1 VPGSKPSHQCLDR
14 HKKISILLLN
24 TISEA
29 LQEEIFM
36 FFKLFLAFTLIP
48 VAEIYLIIKLGG
60 FLGAFNT
67 VAIILL
73 TGFAGA
79 ALARMQGMETMLRVR
94 HSLQQGLVPAEEM
107 VDALLIFM
115 AGIVL
120 LTPGFITDIAG
131 LLLLFPP
138 SRFHIKRFL
147 RRKFDQW
154 HRNGSIQYRNFP

>member
-1 VPGSKPSHQCLDR
+1 
-14 HKKISILLLN
+14 
-24 TISEA
+24 
-29 LQEEIFM
+29 M

-67 VAIILL
+67 VAIIIL

-79 ALARMQGMETMLRVR
+79 TLARMQGLETMLRVR
-94 HSLQQGLVPAEEM
+94 QSLQQGLVPAEEM
-107 VDALLIFM
+107 VDALLIFI

-120 LTPGFITDIAG
+120 LTPGFITDAAG
-131 LLLLFPP
+131 LLLLFTP
-138 SRFHIKRFL
+138 SRFYIKRFL

-154 HRNGSIQYRNFP
+154 NKNGSIQYHNFP

>member
-1 VPGSKPSHQCLDR
+1 
-14 HKKISILLLN
+14 
-24 TISEA
+24 
-29 LQEEIFM
+29 M

-67 VAIILL
+67 VAIIIL

-79 ALARMQGMETMLRVR
+79 TLARMQGLETMLRVR
-94 HSLQQGLVPAEEM
+94 QSLQQGLVPAEEM
-107 VDALLIFM
+107 VDALLIFI

-120 LTPGFITDIAG
+120 LTPGFITDVAG
-131 LLLLFPP
+131 LLLLFTP
-138 SRFHIKRFL
+138 SRFYIKRFL

-154 HRNGSIQYRNFP
+154 NKDGRIQYHNFP

>member
-1 VPGSKPSHQCLDR
+1 
-14 HKKISILLLN
+14 
-24 TISEA
+24 
-29 LQEEIFM
+29 M

-67 VAIILL
+67 VAIIIL

-79 ALARMQGMETMLRVR
+79 ALARMQGLETMLRVR

-107 VDALLIFM
+107 VDALLIFI

-120 LTPGFITDIAG
+120 LTPGFITDAAG
-131 LLLLFPP
+131 LLLLFTP
-138 SRFHIKRFL
+138 SRFYIKRFL

-154 HRNGSIQYRNFP
+154 NKDGRIQYHNFP

>member
-1 VPGSKPSHQCLDR
+1 
-14 HKKISILLLN
+14 
-24 TISEA
+24 
-29 LQEEIFM
+29 M

-48 VAEIYLIIKLGG
+48 VAEIYLIIKLDG

-67 VAIILL
+67 VAIIIL

-79 ALARMQGMETMLRVR
+79 TLARMQGLETMLRVR
-94 HSLQQGLVPAEEM
+94 QSLQQGLVPAEEM
-107 VDALLIFM
+107 VDALLIFI

-131 LLLLFPP
+131 LLLLFTP
-138 SRFHIKRFL
+138 SRFYIKRFL

-154 HRNGSIQYRNFP
+154 NKNGSIQYHNFP

>member
-1 VPGSKPSHQCLDR
+1 
-14 HKKISILLLN
+14 
-24 TISEA
+24 
-29 LQEEIFM
+29 M

-67 VAIILL
+67 VAIIII

-79 ALARMQGMETMLRVR
+79 ALARMQGMQTMLRVR
-94 HSLQQGLVPAEEM
+94 ESMQQGLVPAEEM
-107 VDALLIFM
+107 VDALLIFV

-120 LTPGFITDIAG
+120 LTPGFLTDLAG
-131 LLLLFPP
+131 QLLLIPP
-138 SRFHIKRFL
+138 ARFHIKRFL

-154 HRNGSIQYRNFP
+154 IKNGRIQYRNFP

>member
-1 VPGSKPSHQCLDR
+1 
-14 HKKISILLLN
+14 
-24 TISEA
+24 
-29 LQEEIFM
+29 M

-67 VAIILL
+67 VAIIIL

-79 ALARMQGMETMLRVR
+79 TLARMQGLETMLRVR
-94 HSLQQGLVPAEEM
+94 QSLQQGLVPAEEM
-107 VDALLIFM
+107 VDALLIFI

-120 LTPGFITDIAG
+120 LTPGFITDAAG
-131 LLLLFPP
+131 LLLLFTP
-138 SRFHIKRFL
+138 SRFYIKRFL

-154 HRNGSIQYRNFP
+154 NKDGRIQHHNFP

>member
-1 VPGSKPSHQCLDR
+1 VLDR
-14 HKKISILLLN
+14 HKKDIHTQASPKPLK
-24 TISEA
+24 EDA
-29 LQEEIFM
+29 FM
-36 FFKLFLAFTLIP
+36 LFKLFLAFTLIP
-48 VAEIYLIIKLGG
+48 VAEIYLIIKLGA

-67 VAIILL
+67 VAIIII

-79 ALARMQGMETMLRVR
+79 ALARMQGLQTMLRVR
-94 HSLQQGLVPAEEM
+94 HSLQQGIVPAEEM
-107 VDALLIFM
+107 VDALLIFV

-147 RRKFDQW
+147 RRKFELW
-154 HRNGSIQYRNFP
+154 SKNGTIQYRHFP

>member
-1 VPGSKPSHQCLDR
+1 
-14 HKKISILLLN
+14 
-24 TISEA
+24 
-29 LQEEIFM
+29 M
-36 FFKLFLAFTLIP
+36 FFKLFLAFTLVP

-67 VAIILL
+67 VAIIIL

-79 ALARMQGMETMLRVR
+79 ALARMQGMQTMLRVR
-94 HSLQQGLVPAEEM
+94 QSLQQGIVPAEEM
-107 VDALLIFM
+107 IDALLIFI

-120 LTPGFITDIAG
+120 LTPGFITDSAG

-138 SRFHIKRFL
+138 ARFHIKRFL

-154 HRNGSIQYRNFP
+154 IKNGSIQFRNFH

>member
-1 VPGSKPSHQCLDR
+1 
-14 HKKISILLLN
+14 
-24 TISEA
+24 
-29 LQEEIFM
+29 M

-60 FLGAFNT
+60 LLGAFNT
-67 VAIILL
+67 VAIILI

-79 ALARMQGMETMLRVR
+79 TLARAQGLQTMLRVR
-94 HSLQQGLVPAEEM
+94 QSLQQGLVPAEEM
-107 VDALLIFM
+107 VDALLIFV

-120 LTPGFITDIAG
+120 LTPGFITDAAG

-138 SRFHIKRFL
+138 ARFHFKRFL

-154 HRNGSIQYRNFP
+154 SKNGTIKYINLP

>member
-1 VPGSKPSHQCLDR
+1 
-14 HKKISILLLN
+14 
-24 TISEA
+24 
-29 LQEEIFM
+29 M

-60 FLGAFNT
+60 HLGAFNT
-67 VAIILL
+67 VAIILI

-79 ALARMQGMETMLRVR
+79 TLARAQGLQTMLRVR
-94 HSLQQGLVPAEEM
+94 QSLQQGLVPAEEM
-107 VDALLIFM
+107 VDALLIFV

-120 LTPGFITDIAG
+120 LTPGFITDAAG

-138 SRFHIKRFL
+138 ARLHFKRFL

-154 HRNGSIQYRNFP
+154 SKDGTIKYINLP